1 MDGPGLS
8 LLGSFKW
15 GILIW
20 HTNYAKV
27 RAALMVTAKKD
38 SLNNWL
44 GGILGARPHVHVTTQ
59 IKLR

>member
-1 MDGPGLS
+1 
-8 LLGSFKW
+8 
-15 GILIW
+15 
-20 HTNYAKV
+20 
-27 RAALMVTAKKD
+27 MVTAKKD